1 MLIKYDADNIARF
14 LSLTGAPL
22 RVTTS
27 MSALV
32 VCTTGIAGFLLLVSF
47 GINALDVSDRSI
59 QLRNAYLTDLGA
71 GAESEITPLPADGNG
86 VAVILPHRVEQ
97 GELRF
102 VNYRIRFDAP
112 SSPTSKTPLA
122 LCVARWSS
130 SATVWLDGQVLRQPP
145 PGVAGL
151 SDSYRPE
158 LMVLPPGMA
167 QHSHVLD
174 IRLRAVP
181 GHVSGLSPVWLGDST
196 SIRQA
201 CQVSYERLR
210 DSRVGNAYLMVFLGL
225 IALAIAVLKRDLAAF
240 YFALFAAAW
249 CAHNIFLLVSWSSIS
264 ESTWVAIRSA
274 TRPLPLL
281 PIVLFVLTFTEQ
293 AKPRLQ
299 WGLLLLL
306 VVSYLAFALLPAIY
320 WPLWLTCLAL
330 VSIGFAAFCI
340 FWLLRYGVQQR
351 VFSVVFLSATLL
363 VGLISVVID
372 VFRFLEW
379 VPWSERSLSGLTFP
393 MVALGMSAL
402 MLDRMMRFMKTEER
416 SAEILQEELARQ
428 RAEMVGVYTTL
439 QVQAEKIAVLQERK
453 RIVRDMHDGL
463 GSQLVSASALLG
475 LAADA
480 SLPMKAM
487 IDGALQ
493 ELRSVLD
500 VLSATPDLD
509 DPDDDPVSLLLGKLR
524 HRLGPVLKAQGIEID
539 WQTESL
545 PQGFL
550 AGDDQRLQLL
560 RVLQE
565 AFANVLK
572 HSKARTVRLSTQ
584 VFNDRIVVELRDDGV
599 GIDSDLAQVTSQPG
613 SHGLSNMQTR
623 AMDMGASLKIGNLSP
638 GTSVRLTF
646 PWPAEV
652 QGPFV

>member
-1 MLIKYDADNIARF
+1 
-14 LSLTGAPL
+14 
-22 RVTTS
+22 
-27 MSALV
+27 
-32 VCTTGIAGFLLLVSF
+32 
-47 GINALDVSDRSI
+47 
-59 QLRNAYLTDLGA
+59 
-71 GAESEITPLPADGNG
+71 
-86 VAVILPHRVEQ
+86 
-97 GELRF
+97 
-102 VNYRIRFDAP
+102 
-112 SSPTSKTPLA
+112 
-122 LCVARWSS
+122 
-130 SATVWLDGQVLRQPP
+130 
-145 PGVAGL
+145 
-151 SDSYRPE
+151 
-158 LMVLPPGMA
+158 MVLPPGMA
-167 QHSHVLD
+167 QGSHVLD

-181 GHVSGLSPVWLGDST
+181 GAVSGLSPVWLGDST
-196 SIRQA
+196 NIRQV
-201 CQVSYERLR
+201 CQASYERLR
-210 DSRVGNAYLMVFLGL
+210 DSRVGNAYLMIFLGL
-225 IALAIAVLKRDLAAF
+225 IALAIAVLKRDRAAF
-240 YFALFAAAW
+240 YFALFATAW
-249 CAHNIFLLVSWSSIS
+249 CAHNIFLLVSWASIS
-264 ESTWVAIRSA
+264 ESTWVAIRFA

-306 VVSYLAFALLPAIY
+306 VVLYLAFALLPVIY

-330 VSIGFAAFCI
+330 VSMGFVAFCI

-351 VFSVVFLSATLL
+351 MFSVVFLSAALL
-363 VGLISVVID
+363 VGLISVLID

-393 MVALGMSAL
+393 MVALGMGAL

-416 SAEILQEELARQ
+416 SNEILQEELARQ

-475 LAADA
+475 LAPDA

-487 IDGALQ
+487 IDAALQ

-500 VLSATPDLD
+500 VLSATSDLD

-550 AGDDQRLQLL
+550 ARDDQRLQLL

-599 GIDSDLAQVTSQPG
+599 GIDPDLAQATSHPG
-613 SHGLSNMQTR
+613 SHGRSNMQTR
-623 AMDMGASLKIGNLSP
+623 AMDMGASLNIGNLSP